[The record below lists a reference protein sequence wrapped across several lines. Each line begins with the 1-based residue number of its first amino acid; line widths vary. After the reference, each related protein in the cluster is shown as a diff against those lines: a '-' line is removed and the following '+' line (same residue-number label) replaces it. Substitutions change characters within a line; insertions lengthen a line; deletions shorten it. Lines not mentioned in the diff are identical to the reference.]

1 MTKENFINLLRDVV
15 VNEFENVISTDK
27 GDWVVKGFIDIYKN
41 IYTISSDTK
50 VISKIIELYIFP
62 KILEFAKKNNLEIE
76 LTKEQNFYPDITF
89 KDSEGNLF
97 AVDLKSSYRKNDNHI
112 NGMTLGAFTGYFP

>member
-112 NGMTLGAFTGYFP
+112 NGITL